1 MFGNTFSRRVHLRV
15 HGLNGQQHCQS
26 GRRGPGREA
35 FSGVHEGPAGAQL
48 AAFGWGQ
55 RSRLLR
61 AAEAR
66 PGPSVPSPRP
76 SEQHVPPG
84 QISNLAP
91 CGQNDLPSITFGD
104 GGQSNAIRPAE
115 SEPPAP
121 RASAETA
128 RQAGETPSVPTCK
141 GRIAGHVPALGAC
154 ACPQQGHRAL
164 PGHSG
169 HVAGGLPV
177 NEVPACLGAAS
188 ASTRNCKMRKS
199 RRHQP
204 LTGDAGSASA
214 SCLQGLRVPSPG
226 GGRRLA
232 CRRPRPGATVLRGCD
247 LSSPPDVPELARCSH
262 NPVYRG
268 GR

>member
-26 GRRGPGREA
+26 GRRGPGQEA

-199 RRHQP
+199 RR
-204 LTGDAGSASA
+204 
-214 SCLQGLRVPSPG
+214 
-226 GGRRLA
+226 
-232 CRRPRPGATVLRGCD
+232 RRPT
-247 LSSPPDVPELARCSH
+247 
-262 NPVYRG
+262 
-268 GR
+268 